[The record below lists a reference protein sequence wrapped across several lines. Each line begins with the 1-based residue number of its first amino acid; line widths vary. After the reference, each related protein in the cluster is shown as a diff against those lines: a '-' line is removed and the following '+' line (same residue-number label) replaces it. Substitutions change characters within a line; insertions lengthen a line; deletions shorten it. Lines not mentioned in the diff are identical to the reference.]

1 MQSKVGLREICMKKI
16 LLVITGTLLCVSCTT
31 RPPFTSGETP
41 KVSID
46 GRPIVPVTF
55 VFTTNTPEATKFD
68 NYQQMRKEIKILN
81 KYYVDDKNNKIFK
94 FKLHRYIPYEEFSK
108 LHCDLKQQINQ
119 PYPITTETIPASV
132 NTCFPKRT
140 ASKEVIVFI
149 YDAYSTKWKFED
161 VTSRAFRNNGR
172 PFVLLDWNRLNYN
185 IQAGSVHEMGHVFG
199 LKHVCAPKAT
209 KRTPTNIMA
218 SAECKLGSGGLRNLG
233 FTPIQLHTILSTY
246 QQYP

>member
-1 MQSKVGLREICMKKI
+1 MKKI
-16 LLVITGTLLCVSCTT
+16 LLLISGTLLCVSCTT
-31 RPPFTSGETP
+31 RPPLQKPDLLEDP
-41 KVSID
+41 D
-46 GRPIVPVTF
+46 NNRPVVPVTF
-55 VFTTNTPEATKFD
+55 VFTTNNPSAAQFD
-68 NYQQMRKEIKILN
+68 NFTQMRKEISILN
-81 KYYVDDKNNKIFK
+81 KYYLDDQGKKIFN
-94 FKLHRYIPYEEFSK
+94 FKLNRYIPYKEFSK

-119 PYPITTETIPASV
+119 PYPISTETIPAIV

-161 VTSRAFRNNGR
+161 VTSRAFRNNGK
-172 PFVLLDWNRLNYN
+172 PFILLDWNRLNYN

-209 KRTPTNIMA
+209 KRTPTNIMT

-233 FTPIQLHTILSTY
+233 FTPVQLQTILSTY
-246 QQYP
+246 NQYP

>member
-1 MQSKVGLREICMKKI
+1 MQSKVGLREICMKKT

-31 RPPFTSGETP
+31 RPPLPLGETP
-41 KVSID
+41 KVSTD
-46 GRPIVPVTF
+46 GRPIIPVTF
-55 VFTTNTPEATKFD
+55 VFTTNSPEATKFD

-119 PYPITTETIPASV
+119 PYPITIETIPASV

-161 VTSRAFRNNGR
+161 VTSRAFRNNGK
-172 PFVLLDWNRLNYN
+172 PFILLDWNRLNYN
-185 IQAGSVHEMGHVFG
+185 IQA
-199 LKHVCAPKAT
+199 APKAT

-233 FTPIQLHTILSTY
+233 FTPVQLQTILSTY
-246 QQYP
+246 KQYP

>member
-1 MQSKVGLREICMKKI
+1 MKKT

-31 RPPFTSGETP
+31 RPPLPLGETP
-41 KVSID
+41 KVSTD
-46 GRPIVPVTF
+46 GRPIIPVTF
-55 VFTTNTPEATKFD
+55 VFTTNSPEATKFD

-119 PYPITTETIPASV
+119 PYPITIETIPASV

-161 VTSRAFRNNGR
+161 VTSRAFRNNGK
-172 PFVLLDWNRLNYN
+172 PFILLDWNRLNYN
-185 IQAGSVHEMGHVFG
+185 I
-199 LKHVCAPKAT
+199 
-209 KRTPTNIMA
+209 
-218 SAECKLGSGGLRNLG
+218 
-233 FTPIQLHTILSTY
+233 
-246 QQYP
+246 

>member
-1 MQSKVGLREICMKKI
+1 MSSRENRMKKI
-16 LLVITGTLLCVSCTT
+16 LLLISGTLLCVSCTT
-31 RPPFTSGETP
+31 RPPLQKPDLLEDP
-41 KVSID
+41 D
-46 GRPIVPVTF
+46 NNRPVVPVTF
-55 VFTTNTPEATKFD
+55 VFTTNNPSAAQFD
-68 NYQQMRKEIKILN
+68 NFTQMRKEISILN
-81 KYYVDDKNNKIFK
+81 KYYLDDQGKKIFN
-94 FKLHRYIPYEEFSK
+94 FKLNRYIPYKEFSK

-119 PYPITTETIPASV
+119 PYPISTETIPAIV

-161 VTSRAFRNNGR
+161 VTSRAFRNNGK
-172 PFVLLDWNRLNYN
+172 PFILLDWNRLNYN

-209 KRTPTNIMA
+209 KRTPTNIMT

-233 FTPIQLHTILSTY
+233 FTPVQLQTILSTY
-246 QQYP
+246 NQYP

>member
-1 MQSKVGLREICMKKI
+1 MQSKVGLREICMKKT

-31 RPPFTSGETP
+31 RPPLPLGETP
-41 KVSID
+41 KVSTD
-46 GRPIVPVTF
+46 GRPIIPVTF
-55 VFTTNTPEATKFD
+55 VFTTNSPEATKFD

-119 PYPITTETIPASV
+119 PYPITIETIPASV

-161 VTSRAFRNNGR
+161 VTS
-172 PFVLLDWNRLNYN
+172 
-185 IQAGSVHEMGHVFG
+185 FG

-233 FTPIQLHTILSTY
+233 FTPVQLQTILSTY
-246 QQYP
+246 KQYP

>member
-1 MQSKVGLREICMKKI
+1 MSSRENRMKKI
-16 LLVITGTLLCVSCTT
+16 LLLISGTLLCVSCTT
-31 RPPFTSGETP
+31 RPPLLSERGP
-41 KVSID
+41 SISAD

-55 VFTTNTPEATKFD
+55 VFTTNTPQATKLD

-119 PYPITTETIPASV
+119 PYPISTETIPASV

-161 VTSRAFRNNGR
+161 VTSRAFRNNGK
-172 PFVLLDWNRLNYN
+172 PFILLDWNRLNYN

-209 KRTPTNIMA
+209 KRTPTNIMT

-233 FTPIQLHTILSTY
+233 FTPVQLQTILSTY
-246 QQYP
+246 NQYP